1 MIRAQNERAVPGH
14 NKTKSFT
21 VSAETLKGY
30 VDRLEKMDEE
40 KKAVADDIKDIYAE
54 LKGNGYDAK
63 AIRTIVKERK
73 VDAAEAAEQEAILD
87 TYRVALGMAVQA
99 VRDGASQR
107 SAAKAHGVSRSYLGR
122 VLGGPS
128 AENAS
133 EGPGTVGDIL
143 ETAGAVP
150 PGGDQGT
157 ADVTTAQPSVAANS
171 SASQTGLSS
180 VEAPRMGGSQK
191 SSIQPTVSG
200 EADGGTHSD
209 EIDLTIP
216 AHLLRKRA

>member
-63 AIRTIVKERK
+63 AIRTIVRERK

-87 TYRVALGMAVQA
+87 TYRHALGMAVQA

-128 AENAS
+128 AENT
-133 EGPGTVGDIL
+133 EQGPGTEIL
-143 ETAGAVP
+143 ETTGAVP
-150 PGGDQGT
+150 SGDGGGT
-157 ADVTTAQPSVAANS
+157 ADVTTASTPAVANS
-171 SASQTGLSS
+171 SASQAHDPAGT
-180 VEAPRMGGSQK
+180 PRMDGSQK
-191 SSIQPTVSG
+191 SPIQPTVSG
-200 EADGGTHSD
+200 EAAVGTHSD
-209 EIDLTIP
+209 DIDLTIP
-216 AHLLRKRA
+216 AHLLRQRA

>member
-21 VSAETLKGY
+21 VSAATLKGY

-40 KKAVADDIKDIYAE
+40 KKAVADDIKDIYQE

-63 AIRTIVKERK
+63 AIRTIVRERK

-87 TYRVALGMAVQA
+87 TYRHALGMAVQA
-99 VRDGASQR
+99 VRDGSSQR

-122 VLGGPS
+122 VVGGPS

-133 EGPGTVGDIL
+133 EGPGTVGEIL
-143 ETAGAVP
+143 ETTGAVP
-150 PGGDQGT
+150 SGDSGGT
-157 ADVTTAQPSVAANS
+157 ADVTTASTPAVANS
-171 SASQTGLSS
+171 SASQTGPSS
-180 VEAPRMGGSQK
+180 VEAPRMAGASNAP
-191 SSIQPTVSG
+191 IQPTVSG
-200 EADGGTHSD
+200 EAGGGTHPD
-209 EIDLTIP
+209 DIDLTIP
-216 AHLLRKRA
+216 AHLLRQRA

>member
-99 VRDGASQR
+99 VRDGSSQR
-107 SAAKAHGVSRSYLGR
+107 AAAKAHGVSRSYLGR
-122 VLGGPS
+122 VVGGPS
-128 AENAS
+128 AENV
-133 EGPGTVGDIL
+133 EQGPGTVGDIL
-143 ETAGAVP
+143 ETTPEAVRAGGEVS
-150 PGGDQGT
+150 T
-157 ADVTTAQPSVAANS
+157 DVTTV
-171 SASQTGLSS
+171 SAS
-180 VEAPRMGGSQK
+180 P
-191 SSIQPTVSG
+191 PTP
-200 EADGGTHSD
+200 DD
-209 EIDLTIP
+209 DLAIP

>member
-1 MIRAQNERAVPGH
+1 MIRAQNDRAVPGH

-21 VSAETLKGY
+21 VSAEKLKSF
-30 VDRLEKMDEE
+30 VERIERMEEE
-40 KKAVADDIKDIYAE
+40 KAAVGADIKDIYAE

-99 VRDGASQR
+99 VRDGSSQR
-107 SAAKAHGVSRSYLGR
+107 AAAKAHGISRSYLGR
-122 VLGGPS
+122 LVGGPS
-128 AENAS
+128 AENV
-133 EGPGTVGDIL
+133 EQGPGTDIL

-150 PGGDQGT
+150 PGDGGGT
-157 ADVTTAQPSVAANS
+157 ADVTTASTPAVANS
-171 SASQTGLSS
+171 SASQAVLSP
-180 VEAPRMGGSQK
+180 AGTPPRMDGARTAA
-191 SSIQPTVSG
+191 IQPTVSG

-209 EIDLTIP
+209 DIDLTIP
-216 AHLLRKRA
+216 AHLLRQRA

>member
-40 KKAVADDIKDIYAE
+40 KKAVADDIKDIYQE

-63 AIRTIVKERK
+63 AIRTIVRERK

-87 TYRVALGMAVQA
+87 TYRHALGMAVQA
-99 VRDGASQR
+99 VRDGSSQR

-122 VLGGPS
+122 VVGGPS
-128 AENAS
+128 AENV
-133 EGPGTVGDIL
+133 EQGPGTEIL
-143 ETAGAVP
+143 ETTGAVP
-150 PGGDQGT
+150 SGGDQGT

-171 SASQTGLSS
+171 SASQGMVIART
-180 VEAPRMGGSQK
+180 PRMAGAATP
-191 SSIQPTVSG
+191 SIQPTVSG
-200 EADGGTHSD
+200 EAGGGTHPD
-209 EIDLTIP
+209 DIDLTIP
-216 AHLLRKRA
+216 AHLLRKLA